1 MKGKNWLTKTKA
13 GTAAAVLALAVWT
26 GGCKSQ
32 EMKQPE
38 AVETTGETT
47 PPEVTTAPETTPA
60 SSDAGSQGTPVLRDA
75 RVMVEGRIYAW
86 AYDTDFTSA
95 PQDYRLAG
103 EVAVA
108 LEEGEPQANFEA
120 VCLTEGDP
128 IYIRENGGAGTIFVE
143 TNGVWSAF
151 IPYEEVRNAY
161 EYSKESW
168 IYDTSYREDGFTI
181 TFPDGSWQLE
191 ALGDGQLDSFAGKG
205 GRVDIVHLPE
215 DEARE
220 IYPYI
225 DTEEDCRE
233 LILNTGISQE
243 FNLINFE
250 AGLAD
255 SDQDP
260 EASYYMAEILYTDPQ
275 ADYRYEAR
283 YALYCGGY
291 YWQLNILMKED
302 GEEAVKKAAYMADS
316 FGVPTCKSQSIVL
329 RYEGI

>member
-1 MKGKNWLTKTKA
+1 MKGKNWLTKA
-13 GTAAAVLALAVWT
+13 AAAVLALTVWT

-47 PPEVTTAPETTPA
+47 LPEVTTASETTTA
-60 SSDAGSQGTPVLRDA
+60 SSDAGSRGTPVLRDA
-75 RVMVEGRIYAW
+75 RVMVEGKIYAW
-86 AYDTDFTSA
+86 AYNTDFTSA

-103 EVAVA
+103 EVAVV
-108 LEEGEPQANFEA
+108 LEEGEPQADFEA
-120 VCLTEGDP
+120 VCLTEGDRV
-128 IYIRENGGAGTIFVE
+128 YIRENGGAGTIFVE
-143 TNGVWSAF
+143 TNSVWSAF

-168 IYDTSYREDGFTI
+168 SYDTSYSEDGFTI
-181 TFPDGSWQLE
+181 TFPDGSWQPE

-243 FNLINFE
+243 FDLINFE

-291 YWQLNILMKED
+291 YWQLHILMKED
-302 GEEAVKKAAYMADS
+302 GEEAAKKAASIADS